1 MQVDII
7 KTGDN
12 TYLVNVQCESGERWT
27 ERMTETELKSF
38 IVSAYSGD
46 IPDDVKDTINQLS
59 QFQCTA

>member
-1 MQVDII
+1 M
-7 KTGDN
+7 
-12 TYLVNVQCESGERWT
+12 NVQCESGERWT